1 MNRLNTTHAW
11 RRPGIASR
19 AIKRAMKKFTD
30 RHQSKQEKISA
41 TTFIIEVIGKQ
52 GDKQQTRRR
61 PALQQQIN
69 QYKSDKQPEENTI
82 AECHWGLPGVI
93 SEDIAQ
99 TVQVYI
105 QSG

>member
-1 MNRLNTTHAW
+1 MKALNKETAAKT
-11 RRPGIASR
+11 
-19 AIKRAMKKFTD
+19 
-30 RHQSKQEKISA
+30 Q
-41 TTFIIEVIGKQ
+41 
-52 GDKQQTRRR
+52 RR

-69 QYKSDKQPEENTI
+69 QYKSDKQPEENTT
-82 AECHWGLPGVI
+82 AEYHRGLRVI

>member
-1 MNRLNTTHAW
+1 MNRLNTTHAL
-11 RRPGIASR
+11 RSQGIASR
-19 AIKRAMKKFTD
+19 AIKRAMKSHRPSPVQAGRNKCHYFYN
-30 RHQSKQEKISA
+30 RSNR
-41 TTFIIEVIGKQ
+41 KQ

-69 QYKSDKQPEENTI
+69 QYKSDKQPEENTT
-82 AECHWGLPGVI
+82 AEYHRGLRVI